1 MSAHDPGPLR
11 QVGYVVEDLE
21 KAVAQ
26 WQSLTGR
33 GPWTCFLNAVLV
45 GRLQGQAATVTIDVG
60 LGYIDDLEIE
70 LIAPRSSIS
79 PYHGAD
85 GRLLTGVHHVAW
97 FSDDLDASIRAAEER
112 GLTTTFVA
120 TNPVTRVAYLESR
133 ATPGTRIEFIQYTPD
148 GLAGWRQRLE
158 AARTW
163 NGQDPV
169 HVHDLAALQERAPSS
184 RASLGRNPR
193 G

>member
-1 MSAHDPGPLR
+1 MSTLNPGPMR

-21 KAVAQ
+21 TAVAQ

-45 GRLQGQAATVTIDVG
+45 GRLHGRDATVAIDVG
-60 LGYIDDLEIE
+60 LGYVDDLEIE
-70 LIAPRSSIS
+70 LIAPRSAVS

-97 FSDDLDASIRAAEER
+97 FSEDLDASIRAAEER
-112 GLTTTFVA
+112 GLEATFVA

-133 ATPGTRIEFIQYTPD
+133 STPGTRIEYIEYTPD

-158 AARTW
+158 AARNW
-163 NGQDPV
+163 NGKDPV
-169 HVHDLAALQERAPSS
+169 QVYDLS
-184 RASLGRNPR
+184 G
-193 G
+193 